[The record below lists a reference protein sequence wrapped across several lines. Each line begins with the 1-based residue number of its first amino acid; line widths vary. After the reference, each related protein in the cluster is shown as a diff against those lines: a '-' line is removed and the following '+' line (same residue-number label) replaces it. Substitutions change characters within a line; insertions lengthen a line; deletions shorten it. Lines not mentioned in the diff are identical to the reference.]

1 MGESYAK
8 LFSTIATSTIWSEPL
23 ATRVVWI
30 TMLAIADRSGE
41 VQASVPGLARVSNVS
56 LAECEAAIETL
67 LAPDRYSRTPE
78 HEGRRIEKIDGGW
91 RLLNHGKYRAKL
103 DAEDRR
109 ARKAKWIA
117 EKRARNKQAKP
128 PGPEDDTP
136 EQSTDVDEQVDM
148 STESTHAASDADA
161 PTDASKSNTRPTHHA
176 SDDARE
182 DVCVDYPE
190 GFEGQGNS
198 PAPIIRPEAQAAIV
212 LRKRGLLVNG
222 SHPDLIAACAEGVTV
237 QALSDLADAYPDKPA
252 GYVIAAARR
261 QHAERASPIPNSRA
275 GPNGTPPLSKT
286 GAAFH
291 ALDALATQLEANP
304 HASDLHPA
312 AQLVHR
318 HDPARL
324 EAPAD
329 LEPGSNARRRTAG

>member
-1 MGESYAK
+1 MSESYAK

-30 TMLAIADRSGE
+30 TMLAIADRDGE
-41 VQASVPGLARVSNVS
+41 VQASVPGLARVANVS
-56 LAECEAAIETL
+56 LAECESALDTL
-67 LAPDRYSRTPE
+67 MSPDRYSRTPE
-78 HEGRRIEKIDGGW
+78 HEGRRIEAIDGGW
-91 RLLNHGKYRAKL
+91 RLLNHAKYRKKL
-103 DAEDRR
+103 DAAEQRERKRR
-109 ARKAKWIA
+109 WIA
-117 EKRARNKQAKP
+117 EKRAKEKAAS
-128 PGPEDDTP
+128 PESPSNDEP
-136 EQSTDVDEQVDM
+136 ELSTNVDGDCLHQSTDATCSECGHI
-148 STESTHAASDADA
+148 TNADADA
-161 PTDASKSNTRPTHHA
+161 DVGKSKNTHLGEIVA
-176 SDDARE
+176 GAG
-182 DVCVDYPE
+182 VC
-190 GFEGQGNS
+190 EGQE
-198 PAPIIRPEAQAAIV
+198 PPRITPEAAIAIA
-212 LRKRGLLVNG
+212 LRKRGLRIT
-222 SHPDLIAACAEGVTV
+222 SAHPDLIAACAEGVTV

>member
-1 MGESYAK
+1 MGESYVK
-8 LFSTIATSTIWSEPL
+8 LFSTITTSTIWEAPH
-23 ATRVVWI
+23 ATRIVWV
-30 TMLAIADRSGE
+30 TMLALTDRRGE
-41 VQASVPGLARVSNVS
+41 IQASVPGLARIANVS
-56 LAECEAAIETL
+56 LAECEAAL
-67 LAPDRYSRTPE
+67 DAFLAPDRCSRTEE

-91 RLLNHGKYRAKL
+91 RLLNYRKYRERL
-103 DAEDRR
+103 DEDATRER
-109 ARKAKWIA
+109 KRIWDRENRPSGSARKSD
-117 EKRARNKQAKP
+117 NP
-128 PGPEDDTP
+128 PVRR
-136 EQSTDVDEQVDM
+136 Q
-148 STESTHAASDADA
+148 SDAS
-161 PTDASKSNTRPTHHA
+161 PTSPTQAEAEAEAKEDTHHA
-176 SDDARE
+176 PDVAHESGCVSDPPSA
-182 DVCVDYPE
+182 V
-190 GFEGQGNS
+190 QGKPPLS
-198 PAPIIRPEAQAAIV
+198 PEAEAAIA
-212 LRKRGLLVNG
+212 LRKRGCNVNSANPNLL
-222 SHPDLIAACAEGVTV
+222 AALAAGVTV
-237 QALSDLADAYPDKPA
+237 PALVAVAEAYPGKPA

>member
-1 MGESYAK
+1 MSERPSFQFYPADWRKNAK
-8 LFSTIATSTIWSEPL
+8 LRRCSHA
-23 ATRVVWI
+23 
-30 TMLAIADRSGE
+30 
-41 VQASVPGLARVSNVS
+41 ARGAWMDV
-56 LAECEAAIETL
+56 LCL
-67 LAPDRYSRTPE
+67 L
-78 HEGRRIEKIDGGW
+78 H
-91 RLLNHGKYRAKL
+91 
-103 DAEDRR
+103 DAEDYGILRWPLADIAQASGVPTKLLRELVEKGVLKGADRNAPAFEYRPRHAGKVGDPVTLVAASSGPCWYCSRFVRDEYVRQRR
-109 ARKAKWIA
+109 GASTRFTTDA
-117 EKRARNKQAKP
+117 QP
-128 PGPEDDTP
+128 PRFIEPNDTP
-136 EQSTDVDEQVDM
+136 NCPPMPAFGEPHGDGASSSSSLVVGNTSTRN
-148 STESTHAASDADA
+148 THLALEAAGVCAD
-161 PTDASKSNTRPTHHA
+161 PPP
-176 SDDARE
+176 
-182 DVCVDYPE
+182 V
-190 GFEGQGNS
+190 
-198 PAPIIRPEAQAAIV
+198 IRPEVQAAIV
-212 LRKRGLLVNG
+212 LRKRGLQVNG